1 MYISIVFFFSSRRR
15 HTRCAL
21 VTGVQ
26 TCALPIYHAGELAAL
41 TLIVRPHVAIV
52 TTIAPAHMEYFG
64 SEEAIADAKGEIF
77 EGLEPGGTAIIPF
90 DSPHHARLRAKAE
103 RHAANIVSFGLNEGA
118 DVRAVD
124 WLPDGQ
130 GGSLVTAQ
138 VQDSLLCFTIAQAG
152 AHWVANALA
161 VLAAVKAVGGDLPAA
176 GLAFAEMGEIG
187 RASCRERVCQY
198 G

>member
-1 MYISIVFFFSSRRR
+1 MVYCLRVVVVGFFFSSRRR

-26 TCALPIYHAGELAAL
+26 TCALPI
-41 TLIVRPHVAIV
+41 
-52 TTIAPAHMEYFG
+52 
-64 SEEAIADAKGEIF
+64 S
-77 EGLEPGGTAIIPF
+77 AIIPF

-130 GGSLVTAQ
+130 GGSLVTAE
-138 VQDSLLCFTIAQAG
+138 VQEALLCLDRKSTRLNSS
-152 AHWVANALA
+152 H
-161 VLAAVKAVGGDLPAA
+161 
-176 GLAFAEMGEIG
+176 
-187 RASCRERVCQY
+187 
-198 G
+198 